1 MVRLSSKVLQKGSV
15 VLIDAART
23 PFATSGSHY
32 KNLMPH
38 DLQRAALLALM
49 KKTNVPASEIEHCT
63 VGTVIQEVKTSNIA
77 REALLSAGLPN
88 TIPCHTVTQA
98 CISSNQA
105 ITSVLS
111 EIKTG
116 QIECGIAGGVDFMSD
131 VPIRYNRSSRAKML
145 ASQKAKGIGPQIAL
159 GIHLLKNI
167 AKPDLPAV
175 AEFSTDES
183 MGHSADRLC
192 AANSLGNTL

>member
-1 MVRLSSKVLQKGSV
+1 MVEPWKALKLNAIILTHGFLFSDRKMVRLTSKVLQKGAV

-49 KKTNVPASEIEHCT
+49 KKTNVPASEVEHCT

-77 REALLSAGLPN
+77 REAVLSAGLPN

-105 ITSVLS
+105 ITSSKPFSFPLHF
-111 EIKTG
+111 II
-116 QIECGIAGGVDFMSD
+116 QSD
-131 VPIRYNRSSRAKML
+131 SRSRCK
-145 ASQKAKGIGPQIAL
+145 
-159 GIHLLKNI
+159 
-167 AKPDLPAV
+167 V
-175 AEFSTDES
+175 YF
-183 MGHSADRLC
+183 RLM
-192 AANSLGNTL
+192 